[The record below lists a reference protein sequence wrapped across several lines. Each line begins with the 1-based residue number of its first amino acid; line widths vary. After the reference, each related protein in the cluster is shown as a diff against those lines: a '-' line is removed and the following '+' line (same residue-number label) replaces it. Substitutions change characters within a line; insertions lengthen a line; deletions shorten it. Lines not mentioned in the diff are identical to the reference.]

1 MDAHP
6 GPPLGGRGGQCR
18 RAYHKSLGWRDVG
31 YHYLIERDGRVVNGR
46 PPTMR
51 GAHCVAGNMNRKALG
66 ICLIGNMEN
75 HPPTPAQWESLVGLV
90 RRLAAEHRVPVT
102 NVLGHGE
109 VPGAATA
116 CPGRHTDMAALRREL
131 DGRQSSGVGRQAS
144 DDGGREEAG
153 AERTAVVYRVQVGA
167 YERPE
172 AAAAVA
178 AELESL
184 GYEAWVRR
192 D

>member
-1 MDAHP
+1 VPWTHILVHHSGAEEASAA
-6 GPPLGGRGGQCR
+6 QI
-18 RAYHKSLGWRDVG
+18 RAYHKSLGWRDAG

-66 ICLIGNMEN
+66 ICVIGNLEN
-75 HPPTPAQWESLVGLV
+75 RPPTPAQREALTALV
-90 RRLAAEHRVPVT
+90 RRLAAEHRIPAA

-116 CPGRHTDMAALRREL
+116 CPGRHMDMPALRREL
-131 DGRQSSGVGRQAS
+131 AGCQHPDDGRPAGRS
-144 DDGGREEAG
+144 
-153 AERTAVVYRVQVGA
+153 RVQVGA
-167 YERPE
+167 YTRPE
-172 AAAAVA
+172 AAAAMA
-178 AELESL
+178 AELEAL
-184 GYEAWVRR
+184 GYEVWVRR